1 MALNQSQGLY
11 QRQSTSLAMT
21 PQMQQLISM
30 LQLTSLEMNQE
41 INRQVEEN
49 PLLEIE
55 DDVVQ
60 ENVSETGEKNGDET
74 AGDRNGG
81 EAGSGTDADA
91 DADAVLSD
99 GAETVQPGTE
109 TDVVT
114 AMETDSLPK
123 DDDSPLDDTWDKNWE
138 EGVTAVHKSS
148 IADSDDSF
156 DYQGSTRETLKDHLL
171 WQLNL
176 SPFSK
181 TDNAIARAVI
191 DAVNDAGY
199 LTESVED
206 LIDAAQNILLEDR
219 IEDEGLDFSEIN
231 IEKELAEQEEIL
243 PEEVISVIHRVQLF
257 DPVGVAAMDMKES
270 MLVQL
275 RHLHSD
281 SPYYEKARELL
292 TDHIRFLES
301 KDFRSIRRRMSVK
314 EDELKSIMLLIRSLD
329 PQPGA
334 GFIHDDSVYFKPDVL
349 VRRENGDWHVVL
361 NPDCY
366 PRVRINQSY
375 ASLAESKSEIDSKD
389 DRQYLKKHLSEARS
403 FLDNFNR
410 RNDTLLRVARCI
422 VNYQKDFFDYGPEK
436 MKPLI
441 LSTIAEEC
449 GVHESTVSRITNQK
463 YMCTPRGSFELKYF
477 FSSSLRSD
485 VGDDCSSTAVQAK
498 IRKLIDGENK
508 RKPLSD
514 SAISAILSEDG
525 INVARRTV
533 AKYRETMKIPPTSQ
547 RKQL

>member
-49 PLLEIE
+49 PLLEID

-60 ENVSETGEKNGDET
+60 ENASESGEKNDEEISGDSAGAET
-74 AGDRNGG
+74 GN
-81 EAGSGTDADA
+81 ET
-91 DADAVLSD
+91 DAVLSD
-99 GAETVQPGTE
+99 GTETVQPGTE

-114 AMETDSLPK
+114 AMEADSLPK

-156 DYQGSTRETLKDHLL
+156 DYQGSTQETLKDHLL

-176 SPFSK
+176 SSFSK

-219 IEDEGLDFSEIN
+219 IENEGLDFSAIN
-231 IEKELAEQEEIL
+231 IEKELAKQEEIL

-275 RHLHSD
+275 RQLHSD

-301 KDFRSIRRRMSVK
+301 KDFRSIKRRMSVK
-314 EDELKSIMLLIRSLD
+314 EEELKSVMLLIRSLD
-329 PQPGA
+329 PQPGS
-334 GFIHDDSVYFKPDVL
+334 GFCHDDSVYFKPDVL
-349 VRRENGDWHVVL
+349 VRKENGNWHVVI

-375 ASLAESKSEIDSKD
+375 ASLAESRSDIDSKD
-389 DRQYLKKHLSEARS
+389 DRQYLRKHLSDARS
-403 FLDNFNR
+403 FLDNLNR

>member
-49 PLLEIE
+49 PLLEID

-60 ENVSETGEKNGDET
+60 ENASESGEKNDEEISGDSAGAET
-74 AGDRNGG
+74 GN
-81 EAGSGTDADA
+81 E
-91 DADAVLSD
+91 ADAVLSD
-99 GAETVQPGTE
+99 GTETVQPGTE

-114 AMETDSLPK
+114 AMEADSLPK

-156 DYQGSTRETLKDHLL
+156 DYQGSTQETLKDHLL

-176 SPFSK
+176 SSFSK

-219 IEDEGLDFSEIN
+219 IENEGLDFSAIN
-231 IEKELAEQEEIL
+231 IEKELAKQEEIL

-275 RHLHSD
+275 RQLHSD

-301 KDFRSIRRRMSVK
+301 KDFRSIKRRMSVK
-314 EDELKSIMLLIRSLD
+314 EEELKSVMLLIRSLD
-329 PQPGA
+329 PQPGS
-334 GFIHDDSVYFKPDVL
+334 GFCHDDSVYFKPDVL
-349 VRRENGDWHVVL
+349 VRKENGNWHVVI

-375 ASLAESKSEIDSKD
+375 ASLAESRSDIDSKD
-389 DRQYLKKHLSEARS
+389 DRQYLRKHLSDARS
-403 FLDNFNR
+403 FLDNLNR